1 MKQLD
6 MEIGVQAYNFCMEA
20 DALRIKYAER
30 SLSDATKEARSSLKS
45 SRKENEDEFL
55 NLEGQ
60 LYGPGI
66 AD

>member
-1 MKQLD
+1 MWAKKVRKHRIQR
-6 MEIGVQAYNFCMEA
+6 GVGAT
-20 DALRIKYAER
+20 R
-30 SLSDATKEARSSLKS
+30 SLSDAAKEARSSLKS